1 MFLRKLVAAVCPLL
15 FCILLSIAFRWLDS
29 LSWLS
34 GFWGYAIKGLLL
46 GFALGLILPT
56 GGVKSHMN
64 GLQPWFLGGVG
75 LLAALMLLQYL
86 AFAGVLRL
94 LLLELLGLNPQVV
107 LVEGAAAGFM
117 LVTAL
122 LNRKR

>member
-15 FCILLSIAFRWLDS
+15 FCILLSIAFRWLDG
-29 LSWLS
+29 LRWLS

-46 GFALGLILPT
+46 GFALALILPA
-56 GGVKSHMN
+56 GGVKSRMN

-75 LLAALMLLQYL
+75 LLLALMLLQYL

-117 LVTAL
+117 LVTVV
-122 LNRKR
+122 LNRRR